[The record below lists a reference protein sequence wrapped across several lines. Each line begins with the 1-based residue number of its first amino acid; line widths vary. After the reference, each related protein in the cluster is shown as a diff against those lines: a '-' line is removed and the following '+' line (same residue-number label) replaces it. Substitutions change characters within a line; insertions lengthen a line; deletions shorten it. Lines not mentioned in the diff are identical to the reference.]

1 MTATTAAPG
10 AAHSGALRVLFCFC
24 FAFAVSMLFRA
35 ANGLM
40 APELMAELAIAPARM
55 GFIGGVYF
63 LAFGLAMIPA
73 GLALD
78 RFGPRLTISVMSL
91 VGIAGCAIFALSYG
105 WIGLSAGRA
114 LLALA
119 CVGTLMGA
127 VATMARWVPAER
139 VAFYVAAVSAAG
151 GVGNMLATTPL
162 AWLIGWVGW
171 RGAYWVLAATCLAI
185 ALVMWFGMRDRPDGK
200 PLESAGESL
209 SSVMA
214 GLRDVMR
221 HKSLWP
227 LVVIQFVVY
236 PAQATIASLWGG
248 PYLNDVYGLGLTD
261 RSWVLLAMTAIA
273 VPFSFL
279 IGSLDQHFNSRKR
292 VVIALVVVMIVALLP
307 LALRGDWPLWFATLA
322 LCVFSAMGGT
332 IAVLHTHVRFSFP
345 ERLAGR
351 GLATLNTAVM
361 VGAYFMNQA
370 TGFLVELLR
379 GDAQVAPPFAYQAVF
394 GWLIVS
400 LLVGIWFYRLVPDA
414 RPRT

>member
-1 MTATTAAPG
+1 LTATTTAPA
-10 AAHSGALRVLFCFC
+10 AAHSGALRVLLCFC

-40 APELMAELAIAPARM
+40 APELMAELTIAPARM

-78 RFGPRLTISVMSL
+78 RFGPRLTISIMSL

-105 WIGLSAGRA
+105 WIGLSVGRA

-200 PLESAGESL
+200 PLDSAGESL
-209 SSVMA
+209 ASVMA

-227 LVVIQFVVY
+227 LVAIQFVVY

-248 PYLNDVYGLGLTD
+248 PYLNDVYGLGLAD

-279 IGSLDQHFNSRKR
+279 IGSLDQRFNSRKR

-307 LALRGDWPLWFATLA
+307 LALRADWPLWFATLA
-322 LCVFSAMGGT
+322 LCLFSATGGS

-379 GDAQVAPPFAYQAVF
+379 GDAPVAPPLAYQAVF

-414 RPRT
+414 RPRA

>member
-1 MTATTAAPG
+1 MTAATAAPG
-10 AAHSGALRVLFCFC
+10 VAHPGALRVLLCFC

-55 GFIGGVYF
+55 GFVGGVYF
-63 LAFGLAMIPA
+63 LTFGLAMIPA

-91 VGIAGCAIFALSYG
+91 VGIAGCALFALSSD

-127 VATMARWVPAER
+127 VATMARWVPPER
-139 VAFYVAAVSAAG
+139 VAFHVAAVSAAG

-162 AWLIGWVGW
+162 AWLIGWTGW
-171 RGAYWVLAATCLAI
+171 RGAYWVLAATCLVI
-185 ALVMWFGMRDRPDGK
+185 AAVMWFGMRDRPDGR
-200 PLESAGESL
+200 PLESAGESAGNVL
-209 SSVMA
+209 A
-214 GLRDVMR
+214 GLRDVFR

-227 LVVIQFVVY
+227 LVAIQFVVY
-236 PAQATIASLWGG
+236 PAQATVASLWGG
-248 PYLNDVYGLGLTD
+248 SYLNDVYGLGLAD
-261 RSWVLLAMTAIA
+261 RSWVLLAMTAVA
-273 VPFSFL
+273 VPFSFV
-279 IGSLDQHFNSRKR
+279 IGSLDRRFNSRKR
-292 VVIALVVVMIVALLP
+292 VVAGLVIVMIAALLP
-307 LALRGDWPLWFATLA
+307 LALSAGWPLWFATLA
-322 LCVFSAMGGT
+322 LCIFGATGGT

-361 VGAYFMNQA
+361 VGAYFMNQV
-370 TGFLVELLR
+370 TGVLVELLR
-379 GDAQVAPPFAYQAVF
+379 GEERVAPPLAYQAVF
-394 GWLIVS
+394 GWLVLS
-400 LLVGIWFYRLVPDA
+400 LLVGIWFYRLVPDV
-414 RPRT
+414 RPRA